1 VVTRLRILWRLCAVV
16 AILPWALFQLEWS
29 LHGESLDG
37 TRPIRARHVRRF
49 WRRILSVFGIK
60 LMFTGAKE
68 LPGDAPRLLV
78 ANHQS
83 VLDIA
88 ILGALS
94 GGRVLSRADVEGWPL
109 LGAGARAGGTI
120 FVDRDD
126 RRSGA
131 KAIRAM
137 RLALR
142 EGTDVTG
149 FPEGV
154 VVRGHRL
161 KPFQRGVFLATKGLS
176 AEVVP
181 IGLVYEA
188 GVEYEGI
195 DFVTHMAQLAAR
207 PSTVAVITIGDSLG
221 ACTDARGSAVEAERA
236 VQGLVDRSRAE
247 AESLG
252 LSLIAT

>member
-1 VVTRLRILWRLCAVV
+1 MVGL
-16 AILPWALFQLEWS
+16 
-29 LHGESLDG
+29 GE
-37 TRPIRARHVRRF
+37 I
-49 WRRILSVFGIK
+49 
-60 LMFTGAKE
+60 
-68 LPGDAPRLLV
+68 PGGPPRLLV
-78 ANHQS
+78 ANHQA
-83 VLDIA
+83 VLDIV

-94 GGRVLSRADVEGWPL
+94 GGRVLSRADVENWPL

-120 FVDRDD
+120 FVDRED

-154 VVRGHRL
+154 VVRGHQL
-161 KPFQRGVFLATKGLS
+161 KRFQRGVFLAAKGLEC
-176 AEVVP
+176 EVVP
-181 IGLVYEA
+181 VGLVYEA

-195 DFVTHMAQLAAR
+195 DFVTHVMQIAAR
-207 PSTVAVITIGDSLG
+207 RKTEAVVAIGESLG
-221 ACTDARGSAVEAERA
+221 GCDDAATCAASAQCA
-236 VQGLVDRSRAE
+236 VQSLVDKARLD
-247 AESLG
+247 AESRG